1 MNLAELQTILAGEG
15 IDPSRYALDPRD
27 LAAHVSAYRIGIH
40 HKHWCVWY
48 AEHGYMT
55 EEHRFASE
63 DEACRYLLDVLRLE
77 RDRPDRLESEP
88 GEVLAGGVNQV
99 VRIGPTVHRPA
110 GPWTPAV
117 QALLSH
123 LADVGFDGAP
133 RAKGFDEAGRE
144 VVSYIPGDV
153 TNFPR
158 ADYATTDLA
167 LGEVATLL
175 RHYHDATV
183 DFVPP
188 VGTVWQLPARAPVEV
203 ICHGDVA
210 HYNCVFRNGHP
221 VAFIDFDTAHPG
233 PRRLDVAYAA
243 YRFVPLSSP
252 STVDFTLPLDQ
263 QMIRLRLFCDAYG
276 LGPDDRDV
284 LPDTAIGALR
294 ELIERMRE
302 RAGAGEEAYQRHV
315 NDGHDVV
322 YLADIAHIEAN
333 ATHLRR
339 AVRM

>member
-1 MNLAELQTILAGEG
+1 MNLGELRTILSSEG
-15 IDPSRYALDPRD
+15 IDPSWYALDRRE
-27 LAAHVSAYRIGIH
+27 LASHVSAYRIGIH

-48 AEHGYMT
+48 ADHGYMT

-63 DEACRYLLDVLRLE
+63 DEACRYLLEVLRNHWA
-77 RDRPDRLESEP
+77 DRHEAEP
-88 GEVLAGGVNQV
+88 AEELTGGVNQV
-99 VRIGPTVHRPA
+99 LRIGSTVHRPA

-117 QALLSH
+117 HALLSH

-133 RAKGFDEAGRE
+133 RAKGIDEVGRE
-144 VVSYIPGDV
+144 IVSYIAGDV
-153 TNFPR
+153 TNYPR
-158 ADYATTDLA
+158 ADYATTDRA
-167 LGEVATLL
+167 LGEVAALL
-175 RHYHDATV
+175 RRYHDATV
-183 DFVPP
+183 DFAPP
-188 VGTVWQLPARAPVEV
+188 DDAVWQFPAREPVEV

-233 PRRLDVAYAA
+233 PRRWDVAYAA
-243 YRFVPLSSP
+243 YRFVPLTAP

-263 QMIRLRLFCDAYG
+263 QMIRLRQFCDAYS
-276 LGPDDRDV
+276 LEPDDRDV
-284 LPDTAIGALR
+284 LPDTAIETLRALVDH
-294 ELIERMRE
+294 MRE
-302 RAGAGEEAYQRHV
+302 RAAAGDEAFQRHL
-315 NDGHDVV
+315 DEGHDAV